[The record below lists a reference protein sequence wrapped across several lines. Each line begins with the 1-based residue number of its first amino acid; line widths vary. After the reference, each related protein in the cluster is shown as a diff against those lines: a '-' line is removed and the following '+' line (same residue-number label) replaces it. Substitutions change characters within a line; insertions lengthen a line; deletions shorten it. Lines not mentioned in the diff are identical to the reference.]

1 MKMKK
6 SVIALA
12 MVLGL
17 GAGTAAVVSAHGW
30 NDGGPGYGM
39 MNGGYGM
46 MRGGYGMR
54 NGGYGMRGNYARP
67 DGDDANYQKFIE
79 QTADLRKSIAVDRAE
94 LNALMAGDNPD
105 PKRVR
110 ELTGNIVDNQEKLA
124 EIARSTDVDEGA
136 GFPCNGP
143 GYGRRY

>member
-30 NDGGPGYGM
+30 NGDGPGYGM
-39 MNGGYGM
+39 MNGGGYGM

-54 NGGYGMRGNYARP
+54 GYNGRADVN
-67 DGDDANYQKFIE
+67 DADYQKFAE
-79 QTADLRKSIAVDRAE
+79 QTAGLRKSIAVDRAE

-105 PKRVR
+105 AKRVR
-110 ELTGNIVDNQEKLA
+110 ELTANIVDNQEKMG
-124 EIARSTDVDEGA
+124 EIARTNDVGGGT

-143 GYGRRY
+143 GYGRRN